1 MKKLLSI
8 LLAVVMIFSLCTIAI
23 SSVSA
28 EEITPNDLGVTV
40 ISRGQITDDPT
51 GTGEKVLPL
60 DAQNDRPNF
69 ELADPED
76 NTKKWEPVVGTT
88 YTVTF
93 DYYFTSVTDFSGFA
107 LYYGAQSAYSAN
119 YSKSAINSVNSGISA
134 KFAGDGKWHSAS
146 MTFTAYEVKGKVAG
160 EADQVLPYLYLTYY
174 GTFKGYVKNINIVTE
189 TAASNVQSGKYNF
202 DWLFN
207 EDGSANTD
215 YFTNKQYQTS
225 DMTDSF
231 VNEDGENVF
240 VVTDK
245 GADLTVTNGKQY
257 YHEGDNVIVA
267 TKKSDGSIA
276 PLANRKSYY
285 TFAIKYKVLKL
296 GDNGK
301 ASIGFGRDSTTA
313 ANCLYQYSM
322 EQTSVSSEWQYF
334 YATYQMTATASGA
347 PITIALGGPGAHI
360 ALDSIQVISVTKSN
374 ENSGVYVMNDN
385 GEISLTYAY
394 AGTSITK
401 DGANA
406 ENIAM
411 GEKCLGWS
419 DAPACEEVI
428 DAYPAAP
435 AISANAMVYAKYPT
449 TIIDTFDMASK
460 YKGNNDK
467 GSNVYTFANSGGKL
481 TVTARNTGFILP
493 AYASADRA
501 YAKFVPGKDYIVTV
515 YYDSFIGESTDV
527 EKYEAPTKTSVQLMY
542 SDGYGTGCVRKT
554 GTSVTKNLPS
564 NNGTVKYA
572 FTMPTYTSA
581 VTESGNIETCM
592 IRLNTGNGGADKGNF
607 TMVIDKITITAMAD
621 VEPIEEKDMVAV
633 STRAAS
639 GTGEEYVSAGIRF
652 KGKVTEEFRASAT
665 EMGFYAVPTAALNGM
680 SLAEY
685 VETANNIALSAKV
698 MGEGMDE
705 IVYAVSTDAYGR
717 KTYDYQMI
725 ITGLTHEGY
734 EKTMLNTKITVALYA
749 IVDDEMVFAEE
760 VSYSYK
766 DVTPAQ

>member
-1 MKKLLSI
+1 MKKVLSI
-8 LLAVVMIFSLCTIAI
+8 LLAVLMLASLCTVAI
-23 SSVSA
+23 TSVSA
-28 EEITPNDLGVTV
+28 EEVTPNDLGVTV
-40 ISRGQITDDPT
+40 ISRGEITDDPT

-60 DAQNDRPNF
+60 DARNDRPNF

-76 NTKKWEPVVGTT
+76 NTKKWEPVAGTT

-93 DYYFTSVTDFSGFA
+93 DYYFTSVTKLNDFA
-107 LYYGAQSAYSAN
+107 LCYGAQSAYAAN
-119 YSKSAINSVNSGISA
+119 YSKVQLTTTNSGISA

-406 ENIAM
+406 ENVAM
-411 GEKCLGWS
+411 GEKFIGWS
-419 DAPACEEVI
+419 DAPTCEEVI

-449 TIIDTFDMASK
+449 VILDNFNAVELYTTGNEKYGTAVTHNHNGTITVA
-460 YKGNNDK
+460 
-467 GSNVYTFANSGGKL
+467 ANSGGGFRIPAYDAPATDGYKFPAGQKFL
-481 TVTARNTGFILP
+481 VNFYYNSIAIAGEGAESATIQMIPGERYGTGYFRQGAGIFGATVTATEE
-493 AYASADRA
+493 
-501 YAKFVPGKDYIVTV
+501 PGVISKVIT
-515 YYDSFIGESTDV
+515 
-527 EKYEAPTKTSVQLMY
+527 
-542 SDGYGTGCVRKT
+542 
-554 GTSVTKNLPS
+554 
-564 NNGTVKYA
+564 NGTYSNTAGEPVETLLYRGHNDH
-572 FTMPTYTSA
+572 TVTS
-581 VTESGNIETCM
+581 TI
-592 IRLNTGNGGADKGNF
+592 
-607 TMVIDKITITAMAD
+607 VIDKITITDMSLT
-621 VEPIEEKDMVAV
+621 PEKDMVAV

-639 GTGEEYVSAGIRF
+639 GTGAEYVSAGIRF
-652 KGKVTEEFRASAT
+652 KAKITEDFRASAT
-665 EMGFYAVPTAALNGM
+665 EIGFYAVPTAALNGM

-685 VETANNIALSAKV
+685 VETANNIAVSAKV
-698 MGEGMDE
+698 MADGMDE
-705 IVYAVSTDAYGR
+705 IIYAVSTDAYGR
-717 KTYDYQMI
+717 TTYDYQMI
-725 ITGLTHEGY
+725 LTGLTKEGV
-734 EKTMLNTKITVALYA
+734 EKSLCNTKMTVALYA
-749 IVDDEMVFAEE
+749 VVGGEKVFTDE
-760 VSYSYK
+760 VSYSYN
-766 DVTPAQ
+766 DFAPAQ